1 MNAKPPID
9 DAAASSTGDVDN
21 EMTDASSIFILK
33 TTPGSLRT
41 VETYLRNRK
50 WDVGGGTQMREVLA
64 YIIQKKPKL
73 VMIPSDHPN
82 KKVKILPKL
91 LTQAF
96 PVKIIGYCESSST
109 LAVSGLRDMNLP
121 YTIYPPV
128 SGPQVE
134 RLWLKMLK
142 DEEAG
147 PLEKQRIEASSGE
160 GGAFSDSPDG
170 GVIRLKGAS
179 HAPEQAQQSFESAR
193 AALQQLIN
201 SKDDDENAGPNLT
214 QQGNAPL
221 KDDPYTNK
229 GTAAPKGPAYM
240 GGAGTESKM
249 HSATQEGPA
258 EGESFAEWEER
269 MRKQLTYKTGEAEG
283 TAAAPSHHNPQTS
296 NEEDEDY
303 DTGIRA
309 RSTQKA
315 PIMESEYIGKNRKKT
330 LFVRG
335 EARDS
340 HDDESIV
347 IKGTVEALDS
357 TVVRDSNVAED
368 NDENVTKIEKASNAA
383 CITVDSPR
391 FSGYLVAVLGHNRK
405 IDKAFIDTIK
415 QRLYAF
421 LKANGESV
429 SDDDAQGVKLKEVE
443 FEDWALE
450 QAEFLKKSV
459 HGSEEIA
466 MAFFPNK
473 EIAARLE
480 DSASEKMVQMSI
492 DELKEDVALEFDL
505 YMYMPENNKYL
516 LYTPQGMPLYGKQ
529 KGRLTEKGVTHMH
542 LRKDSIADV
551 KKYRAQNFLNDKI
564 EAFKAAKKMKQP

>member
-9 DAAASSTGDVDN
+9 DAATPSSGDVDN
-21 EMTDASSIFILK
+21 EMTDVSSIFILK

-96 PVKIIGYCESSST
+96 PVKIIGYCESSSS

-142 DEEAG
+142 DEEAAA
-147 PLEKQRIEASSGE
+147 LEKQRAEASGE
-160 GGAFSDSPDG
+160 SVGSSDTPEG
-170 GVIRLKGAS
+170 GVIRLKGDNS
-179 HAPEQAQQSFESAR
+179 APEQNQQSFESAR

-201 SKDDDENAGPNLT
+201 SKDDDDGSGPNLT
-214 QQGNAPL
+214 QPGAASE
-221 KDDPYTNK
+221 KDGVYMNK
-229 GTAAPKGPAYM
+229 GAAAPKGPAYM

-249 HSATQEGPA
+249 HSTTQEGPA
-258 EGESFAEWEER
+258 EGESFSEWEER
-269 MRKQLTYKTGEAEG
+269 MRKQLAYKTGGSEEG
-283 TAAAPSHHNPQTS
+283 PEGPSHHNPQS
-296 NEEDEDY
+296 GGEEEEDF
-303 DTGIRA
+303 DTGIHA
-309 RSTQKA
+309 RSTQKV
-315 PIMESEYIGKNRKKT
+315 PIMESEYIGKKRKKT

-340 HDDESIV
+340 HDDENIV

-357 TVVRDSNVAED
+357 TVVRDNTAAEED
-368 NDENVTKIEKASNAA
+368 DENVTKIEKASNAA

-429 SDDDAQGVKLKEVE
+429 SDDDTQGVKLKEVE

-473 EIAARLE
+473 EVAAKLE

-564 EAFKAAKKMKQP
+564 EAFKAAKKMKQT